1 MGNEFESSVSDH
13 MWLVDKI
20 LMITILLVIVLLFV
34 RKHETQV
41 NVAML
46 KKKILLIFIFEER
59 LDILILIYQRKY

>member
-1 MGNEFESSVSDH
+1 
-13 MWLVDKI
+13 
-20 LMITILLVIVLLFV
+20 MITILLVIVLLFV